1 MSVRSKVLILSIGYG
16 EGHHAAARALAEELE
31 RRDCSAKVCDP
42 CAMAHPKIFEFTRMF
57 YHLCVRKL
65 PWLWGVTY
73 AQTDTADWSLKA
85 HSLILDDVTEQIA
98 QLVNE
103 WSPKVILCTY
113 PLFAHMLDTLSD
125 EGRVRVPYAVVVTDS
140 IEISRPW
147 MVTKA
152 PLIFLPDEHS
162 FRYVSER
169 YALAPERLL
178 VTGFPVRGAFAKAR
192 IGRKLPTPE
201 TLRIVYGAYAPLDRV
216 RADLQALAASYPLAH
231 ITVIAG
237 ERRAVLSDCAGER
250 IKIIQRT
257 DDMPSL
263 FAESHIYIG
272 KAGAA
277 TMFEAY
283 SSELPVIVNY
293 ALPGQEQGNLALLLR
308 DGAGV
313 TASSTSE
320 LMSRL
325 HILLKNN
332 SAGWLRLVHAMR
344 SANRIGGAVAIV
356 DELECRFF
364 V

>member
-1 MSVRSKVLILSIGYG
+1 MSARGKVLILSVGYG

-31 RRDCSAKVCDP
+31 KRDYSAKVCDP
-42 CAMAHPKIFEFTRMF
+42 CAMAHPRIFEFTRMF

-85 HSLILDDVTEQIA
+85 HSLILEDVTEQIA

-103 WSPKVILCTY
+103 WEPKVILCTY
-113 PLFAHMLDTLSD
+113 PLFAHMLDSLAA

-169 YALAPERLL
+169 YAPAPERLV
-178 VTGFPVRGAFAKAR
+178 VTGFPVRDAFVKAR
-192 IGRKLPTPE
+192 IGRKPPTSE
-201 TLRIVYGAYAPLDRV
+201 SLRIVYGAYAPLARV
-216 RADLQALAASYPLAH
+216 RADLQALTTSYPLAH

-237 ERRAVLSDCAGER
+237 ERCEALSECAAAR
-250 IKIIQRT
+250 VKIIRRT
-257 DDMPSL
+257 DDMPTL

-283 SSELPVIVNY
+283 SSELPIIVNY
-293 ALPGQEQGNLALLLR
+293 ALPGQEQGNLSLLLT
-308 DGAGV
+308 DGAGIAV
-313 TASSTSE
+313 ASTTE
-320 LMSRL
+320 LMNRL
-325 HILLKNN
+325 HFLQKNH
-332 SAGWLRLVHAMR
+332 SAGWLRMVHAIR
-344 SANRIGGAVAIV
+344 KANRIGGAARIV
-356 DELECRFF
+356 GELERRFF
-364 V
+364 I